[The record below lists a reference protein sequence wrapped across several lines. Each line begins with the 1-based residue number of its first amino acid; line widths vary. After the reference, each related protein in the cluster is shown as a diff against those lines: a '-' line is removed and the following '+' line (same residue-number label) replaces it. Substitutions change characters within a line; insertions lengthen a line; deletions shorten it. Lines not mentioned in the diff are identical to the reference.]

1 MKAERRS
8 RSGGLLAAAGLCLS
22 LGLSACGSTEGNIA
36 LGVLGAIVG
45 GFVLRA
51 LIAAGSLIFG
61 LVGAVVGACILI
73 WLYQRYFK
81 GRF

>member
-1 MKAERRS
+1 MS
-8 RSGGLLAAAGLCLS
+8 VLFLIIIGVAAGFIASKVMKTDLS
-22 LGLSACGSTEGNIA
+22 LIETVAI
-36 LGVLGAIVG
+36 GVLGAIVG

-61 LVGAVVGACILI
+61 LVGAIVGACLLI

>member
-1 MKAERRS
+1 M
-8 RSGGLLAAAGLCLS
+8 GVLFLIVIGVAAGFIASKVMKTDLS
-22 LGLSACGSTEGNIA
+22 LVETIA
-36 LGVLGAIVG
+36 IGVLGAIIG
-45 GFVLRA
+45 GVILRM

>member
-1 MKAERRS
+1 M
-8 RSGGLLAAAGLCLS
+8 GFLFLIIIGVAAGFIASKVMKTDLS
-22 LGLSACGSTEGNIA
+22 LIETVAI
-36 LGVLGAIVG
+36 GVLGAIVG

-61 LVGAVVGACILI
+61 LVGAIVGACLLI
-73 WLYQRYFK
+73 WLYQRYVK

>member
-1 MKAERRS
+1 MS
-8 RSGGLLAAAGLCLS
+8 VLFLIIIGVAAGFIASKVMKTNLS
-22 LGLSACGSTEGNIA
+22 LIETIA
-36 LGVLGAIVG
+36 IGVLGAIIG
-45 GFVLRA
+45 GLVLRG

>member
-1 MKAERRS
+1 MS
-8 RSGGLLAAAGLCLS
+8 VLFLIIIGVAAGFIASKVMKTDLS
-22 LGLSACGSTEGNIA
+22 LVETIA
-36 LGVLGAIVG
+36 IGVLGAIIG
-45 GFVLRA
+45 GLVLRG

-61 LVGAVVGACILI
+61 LVGAIVGACILI

>member
-1 MKAERRS
+1 MS
-8 RSGGLLAAAGLCLS
+8 VLFLIIIGVAAGFIASKVMKTDLS
-22 LGLSACGSTEGNIA
+22 LVETIA
-36 LGVLGAIVG
+36 IGVLGAIVG
-45 GFVLRA
+45 GLVLRG

>member
-1 MKAERRS
+1 M
-8 RSGGLLAAAGLCLS
+8 
-22 LGLSACGSTEGNIA
+22 
-36 LGVLGAIVG
+36 
-45 GFVLRA
+45 LRA

-73 WLYQRYFK
+73 WLYQRYVK

>member
-1 MKAERRS
+1 MS
-8 RSGGLLAAAGLCLS
+8 VLFLIIIGVAAGFIASKVMKTELS
-22 LGLSACGSTEGNIA
+22 LVETIA
-36 LGVLGAIVG
+36 IGVLGAIIG
-45 GFVLRA
+45 GLVLRG

-61 LVGAVVGACILI
+61 LVGAIVGACILI

>member
-1 MKAERRS
+1 MS
-8 RSGGLLAAAGLCLS
+8 VLFLIIIGVAAGFIASKVMKTDLS
-22 LGLSACGSTEGNIA
+22 LVETIA
-36 LGVLGAIVG
+36 IGVLGAIIG
-45 GFVLRA
+45 GLVLRG

>member
-1 MKAERRS
+1 MS
-8 RSGGLLAAAGLCLS
+8 VLFLIILGVAAGFIASKVMKTDLS
-22 LGLSACGSTEGNIA
+22 VVETIA
-36 LGVLGAIVG
+36 IGVLGAIIG
-45 GFVLRA
+45 GLVLRG

>member
-1 MKAERRS
+1 M
-8 RSGGLLAAAGLCLS
+8 GVLFLIIIGVAAGFIASKVMKTDLS
-22 LGLSACGSTEGNIA
+22 LVETIA
-36 LGVLGAIVG
+36 IGVLGAIIG
-45 GFVLRA
+45 GVILRM

>member
-1 MKAERRS
+1 MS
-8 RSGGLLAAAGLCLS
+8 VLLLIIIGVAAGFIASKVMKTELS
-22 LGLSACGSTEGNIA
+22 LLETIA
-36 LGVLGAIVG
+36 IGVLGAIIG
-45 GFVLRA
+45 GLVLRG

>member
-1 MKAERRS
+1 MS
-8 RSGGLLAAAGLCLS
+8 VLFLVIIGVAAGFIASKVMKTDLS
-22 LGLSACGSTEGNIA
+22 LVETIA
-36 LGVLGAIVG
+36 IGVLGAIIG